1 MGVTSILSLL
11 SGVALFLYG
20 MSVMGDSLKKVAGNK
35 LELILYKL
43 TSTPLKGILLG
54 TAVTA
59 IIQSSSAT
67 TVMVVGFVNSG
78 MMKVAQSI
86 GIIMGANIG
95 TSVTGWILCLSYIEG
110 SGGIAQLLSTATISA
125 IVAIIGIIFRMVM
138 KKDSYRHV
146 GEIMLG
152 FAILMFGMQT
162 MSGAVAPLKDSET
175 FRSMLTMFT
184 NPAAGILVGIL
195 FTAVLQSASAS
206 VGILQALSV
215 TGGISFAVALP
226 IVMGIGVG
234 AACPVLMSAIGTN
247 KNGKRTALIYLL
259 NDLFGMLF
267 WSIVFYTLNAIFHF
281 KFMNVVMTPV
291 YIALMNTV
299 FRAAT
304 ICILSPF
311 IKYIEKL
318 VYILIKDDE
327 EDLDEQKDFDLL
339 EERFL
344 NYPAIAIAQ
353 SHTAMNGMARKAR
366 KNLSRSVSLL
376 KKYSDEKYQKIEEKE
391 VLIDKYED
399 KLGTYLMQLTGKE
412 LSGDQTKQVSKFLH
426 TISDFERMGD
436 HALNVARTAKELYD
450 KKIVFSDE
458 ARYELN
464 VLIAAMKEIVTSTVQ
479 AFSRDDLQMAAR
491 IEPLRELIGMLCD
504 ELKMRHVDRL
514 QSGKCGISQGFAFN
528 DLLTNIERVSDH
540 CSNVAVAMIELES
553 RNFDTHEY
561 LKSLREMRNTEYKR
575 YFEEYEQKYSI
586 DDFEAWSERQQE
598 KEKMKALLEEQ
609 QLQQGRKSKNVGAAE
624 TIIPENID
632 PLEDPLE
639 DTEEN

>member
-125 IVAIIGIIFRMVM
+125 VVAIIGIIFRMVM

-281 KFMNVVMTPV
+281 KFMNIVMTPV

-609 QLQQGRKSKNVGAAE
+609 QLQQGRKSKNVETAE